1 MARTKI
7 GVSCER
13 GEMHVRC
20 YCDIFRSSKHQQ
32 FVQFSEQTFA
42 CSSAWSSLTSYCKFI
57 SFRAEQASQQHLD
70 TETGSHQKV
79 FKVVK
84 SVKHFFPFCFLPL
97 NFLTLLLSPAN
108 NNGTIWNRD
117 FLKI

>member
-1 MARTKI
+1 MQ
-7 GVSCER
+7 
-13 GEMHVRC
+13 C

-57 SFRAEQASQQHLD
+57 SFRAEHAAQQHLD
-70 TETGSHQKV
+70 TETGPHHAGKV

-84 SVKHFFPFCFLPL
+84 SVKHFFPSCFLPL
-97 NFLTLLLSPAN
+97 KFLTILLSPTN
-108 NNGTIWNRD
+108 NNGTMEWD
-117 FLKI
+117 FSEDLKKFSFN